1 MRTVICEG
9 VLGGKN
15 YTEIRIFLGIIQPP
29 PPKKNP
35 KQQKKTTHILP
46 VPSAVNC
53 ALVAYTYA
61 LGIA

>member
-15 YTEIRIFLGIIQPP
+15 YTETRIFLGIIQHPP
-29 PPKKNP
+29 PPKN
-35 KQQKKTTHILP
+35 KKPHILP